1 LSVIDIRPIL
11 DRHPDIGNSLGLAY
25 NPASDVIYLAHGS
38 GGPATGG
45 FIDTLDINGNLLS
58 ELNFQLAYRPES
70 FPTSLSYDRSS
81 GHLFVFAFGV
91 GEGIGNIVEM
101 SPDGSTIFSEFSVP
115 LGGGGG
121 IVVRDDGI
129 WQSLFASDIIR
140 HYTRDGV
147 FIEDVSVAN
156 SFQGFSGAD
165 DLTSSFMGGFFIV
178 DHFGRRI
185 VEVDIAGN
193 EITAVSTASLGGG
206 LAIDADV
213 NTQRIFLQVNNQEIF
228 ILSSEFLIQRIAN
241 DFVTFQSIQ
250 STFTFSPNTT
260 GCPAGFVG
268 KFSFDARLVRQ
279 RAVTYFAG
287 D

>member
-1 LSVIDIRPIL
+1 
-11 DRHPDIGNSLGLAY
+11 
-25 NPASDVIYLAHGS
+25 
-38 GGPATGG
+38 
-45 FIDTLDINGNLLS
+45 
-58 ELNFQLAYRPES
+58 
-70 FPTSLSYDRSS
+70 
-81 GHLFVFAFGV
+81 VFAFGV

>member
-1 LSVIDIRPIL
+1 
-11 DRHPDIGNSLGLAY
+11 
-25 NPASDVIYLAHGS
+25 
-38 GGPATGG
+38 
-45 FIDTLDINGNLLS
+45 
-58 ELNFQLAYRPES
+58 
-70 FPTSLSYDRSS
+70 
-81 GHLFVFAFGV
+81 
-91 GEGIGNIVEM
+91 
-101 SPDGSTIFSEFSVP
+101 
-115 LGGGGG
+115 
-121 IVVRDDGI
+121 
-129 WQSLFASDIIR
+129 
-140 HYTRDGV
+140 
-147 FIEDVSVAN
+147 
-156 SFQGFSGAD
+156 
-165 DLTSSFMGGFFIV
+165 MGGFFIV